1 MIIHDILFSSIRC
14 GMEKDIP
21 NTELSMEECN
31 SLLEISIDQ
40 SILPIVYRGL
50 KQMTVPVQS
59 LSQFDRAWI
68 RNVFWHSQH
77 QEALRKIT
85 SALDDAEIP
94 YVPLKGA
101 VLQYLYLDPNMRK
114 SGDIDILTREEDLD
128 RAVHA
133 IEENAGF
140 SYVQRNYHDVNMT
153 NSRVVLGLHFS
164 IKENMENIDR
174 LLSKAWDY
182 TEPTGEGYRYSFTPE
197 YQVFHVIAHMSYHL
211 VHGGLGIRPFLDLWL
226 LKNRPTSMKM
236 RSERCVMIAESS
248 RFMRKAM
255 SSLMHG

>member
-1 MIIHDILFSSIRC
+1 MRTSDVLFSLIRC
-14 GMEKDIP
+14 GMEHETTSLD
-21 NTELSMEECN
+21 LSTTDYN
-31 SLLEISIDQ
+31 RVLGISVGQ
-40 SILPIVYRGL
+40 SIIPIVYRGL
-50 KQMTVPVQS
+50 KRMNAPADS
-59 LSQFDRAWI
+59 LKLFDQAWI
-68 RNVFWHSQH
+68 RNVFWHSQR

-101 VLQYLYLDPNMRK
+101 VLQYLYPDPNMRT
-114 SGDIDILTREEDLD
+114 SGDIDILTREEDLN

-153 NSRVVLGLHFS
+153 NSRVLLELHFS
-164 IKENMENIDR
+164 IKENMENIDK

-182 TEPTGEGYRYSFTPE
+182 AEPTGEGYRYSFTPE

-226 LKNRPTSMKM
+226 LKNKTSFDEDMVRKM
-236 RSERCVMIAESS
+236 CDDCGILTFYEKSYELVDA
-248 RFMRKAM
+248 
-255 SSLMHG
+255 